1 MLAGLLL
8 QMGLSTAYNNDKA
21 SDAERILGRMKR
33 EKANPNP
40 TDWEPSG
47 PTAENIKA
55 STKVENLAVK
65 GSPEDKLLSAVK
77 NGDLKTVETL
87 IAACT
92 SLEARDN
99 ENLTALLVAA
109 KKGYT
114 DIACKLI
121 IAGARVSAQDR
132 YGWTPLSH
140 ASDNG
145 HAAMVKLL
153 IAHGAAKTQKNLGE
167 LLVSAAF
174 KGNNEMV
181 EALLEADN
189 IDSNS
194 LKTAYEFSRNA
205 HMQNAIKNYRNK

>member
-1 MLAGLLL
+1 MLAGLLI
-8 QMGLSTAYNNDKA
+8 QMGSSAAYNDDKA
-21 SDAERILGRMKR
+21 NDAEKILGRIKR
-33 EKANPNP
+33 EKANP

-47 PTAENIKA
+47 PTAENIEA
-55 STKVENLAVK
+55 STKVENLAAK
-65 GSPEDKLLSAVK
+65 GSPEDKLLNAVK
-77 NGDLKTVETL
+77 NGDLKTVEAL

-92 SLEARDN
+92 NLEARNN
-99 ENLTALLVAA
+99 ENLTALLLAA

-114 DIACKLI
+114 DIANKLI
-121 IAGARVSAQDR
+121 IAGAHVNAQDR

-145 HAAMVKLL
+145 HAALVRLL
-153 IAHGAAKTQKNLGE
+153 IAHGAAKNQKNFGE

-174 KGNNEMV
+174 KGNNQMV

-189 IDSNS
+189 IDSNT

-205 HMQNAIKNYRNK
+205 DMQKAIENYHNK

>member
-1 MLAGLLL
+1 MLSGLLL
-8 QMGLSTAYNNDKA
+8 QIGLSAAYNNDKA
-21 SDAERILGRMKR
+21 NDAERILGRIAR
-33 EKANPNP
+33 EKANP

-47 PTAENIKA
+47 PTEENIKA
-55 STKVENLAVK
+55 STKVDNQATK
-65 GSPEDKLLSAVK
+65 GSPEDKLLNALEK
-77 NGDLKTVETL
+77 GDLKTVEAL
-87 IAACT
+87 IEACT
-92 SLEARDN
+92 NLEARNN

-114 DIACKLI
+114 DIASKLI
-121 IAGARVSAQDR
+121 TAGAHVSAQDR

-140 ASDNG
+140 AANNG

-153 IAHGAAKTQKNLGE
+153 IAHGAAKNQRNFGE

-174 KGNNEMV
+174 KGNNQMV

-189 IDSNS
+189 IDSNT